1 MMRYRFVF
9 IVGVGVGFVLGA
21 RAGRERYEQLVK
33 LTRKAKDSPA
43 VQQAAGAVQAQA
55 AGLVKTT
62 KGKVAERVPKLTES
76 ARSKAGAARGKVE
89 TTLHDHGVGA
99 KNSHG
104 QTAPD
109 GRGGNYTSAPDTPG
123 GSPG

>member
-1 MMRYRFVF
+1 MRYRFVF
-9 IVGVGVGFVLGA
+9 IVGLGVGFVLGA

-76 ARSKAGAARGKVE
+76 ARSKAGAARSKVE
-89 TTLHDHGVGA
+89 STLHDHGVGA

-104 QTAPD
+104 RPASD
-109 GRGGNYTSAPDTPG
+109 GSGGHQTSAPDAPGDTPG
-123 GSPG
+123 